1 MVAKLFTPSVRC
13 PNCSY
18 TNDSDFRFCQRCGYK
33 RKILQ
38 NKSSMP
44 FDVDVNAI
52 DDRLRQL
59 ALFDQ
64 ATCYSKQKAS
74 LQREL
79 ENFLSSLPGSISVS
93 TVTPRDI
100 CRFLVHKDKNGKT
113 QVHRNGCPH
122 LGKRGTFDCACPLR
136 LSYKTVD
143 SYIGKLRAIFHAIG
157 RDGEWDRRLGLGNPA
172 ADKSVKDYLR
182 LVTAE
187 QLQARV
193 TPKQASPFFVDKL
206 AQLSDYIDRN
216 LQSPN
221 ITPTQRFILARDQ
234 AYFKAVF
241 FSGDRPGDMGLVK
254 VPEILRF
261 PNDDGFLFNHVWGK
275 TLRDGDNNV
284 FGIKRNPQTKI
295 CPVQGI
301 EHYMAVAQQLRIDL
315 TRGYLFRPTTPQGG
329 ILDAPFSSTAA
340 EARLK
345 GYLREMG
352 SDDGETLHGFRAG
365 CAITLALSGAE
376 LSEIMDHV
384 GWTRRHTALRYL
396 TIIIM
401 EFI

>member
-122 LGKRGTFDCACPLR
+122 LGKRGTVDCACALR

-157 RDGEWDRRLGLGNPA
+157 SDGEWDRRLGLRNPA

-193 TPKQASPFFVDKL
+193 TPKQAFPFFVDKL

-261 PNDDGFLFNHVWGK
+261 PNDDGFLLNNVWGK
-275 TLRDGDNNV
+275 T
-284 FGIKRNPQTKI
+284 F
-295 CPVQGI
+295 QG
-301 EHYMAVAQQLRIDL
+301 R
-315 TRGYLFRPTTPQGG
+315 
-329 ILDAPFSSTAA
+329 
-340 EARLK
+340 
-345 GYLREMG
+345 
-352 SDDGETLHGFRAG
+352 
-365 CAITLALSGAE
+365 
-376 LSEIMDHV
+376 
-384 GWTRRHTALRYL
+384 
-396 TIIIM
+396 
-401 EFI
+401 